1 MIEQTSSNTS
11 LTFEQMAQIE
21 ETKKR
26 LSNLENEIIIA
37 NKNLSVI
44 NKDVVKAT
52 KEREYQEDLKSGLI
66 IDIEKLRKEKL
77 ILENSNLEINSYLE
91 KTTKEIKE
99 ALKDIEDNK
108 ASLSLR
114 ESAILSSENKI
125 KKDSVNIDEKAQ
137 QILEERK
144 VLETAYN
151 AFNEALKT
159 IVWK

>member
-66 IDIEKLRKEKL
+66 IDIEKLSKEKL

-125 KKDSVNIDEKAQ
+125 KKDLVNIDEKAQ

>member
-66 IDIEKLRKEKL
+66 IDIEKLSKEKL
-77 ILENSNLEINSYLE
+77 ILENANLEINSYLE

-125 KKDSVNIDEKAQ
+125 KKDLVNIDEKAQ